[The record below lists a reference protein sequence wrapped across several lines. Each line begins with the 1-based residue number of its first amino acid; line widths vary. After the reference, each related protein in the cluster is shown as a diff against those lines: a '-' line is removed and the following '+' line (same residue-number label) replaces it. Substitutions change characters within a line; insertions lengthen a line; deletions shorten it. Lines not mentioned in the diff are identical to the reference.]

1 MNKKEYKAPEMEMV
15 KLVHQ
20 VALLDGSNECTDG
33 DYCDELGFDVRSTD
47 HPKA

>member
-1 MNKKEYKAPEMEMV
+1 MKKEYKTPEMEMV

-33 DYCDELGFDVRSTD
+33 DYCDELGYGPSAEVN
-47 HPKA
+47 PKS

>member
-1 MNKKEYKAPEMEMV
+1 MKKEYIAPEMEMV

-33 DYCDELGFDVRSTD
+33 DYCDELGYAPGAEVD
-47 HPKA
+47 PKS